1 MNKKI
6 LTISVIFLGIFCF
19 LFFYD
24 GETKTTSEET
34 EEPQIETLT
43 SLKKEK
49 KSLEEKRRTIEQR
62 AQFDFNMQKNP
73 ATGLIPRE
81 EKELELEAAMREK
94 SYSNSRASNTRA
106 FTIPYEARGPSNLGG
121 RTRALAVDLSDVT
134 GNTMLAGGVSSGM
147 FRTTDGGASW
157 VKVSPNDE
165 IHNVTAIA
173 QDPRVGFQNIWYYG
187 TGEVLGNSAN
197 LGGALYNGQGIWR
210 STDSGQTWTQI
221 PGTDST
227 FEEFDSVF
235 DYNNS
240 LAVSPTTGDLYIATF
255 DGIFSFDGTNLSAE
269 LFISN
274 AGNTDVKV
282 TATGRVFVSV
292 NGASGSNGVY
302 TSLAGGNGTYT
313 RIAQNGTPMGW
324 AAAGRIV
331 LGIAPSDT
339 DVVYALYANGNGGAI
354 EADLWRYDAGTDIW
368 TDFSAK
374 LPDEP
379 GGDLAGND
387 PFAVQGGYDLEVS
400 VKPDD
405 VDFVVIGGV
414 NIFRIADIVN
424 DATFERI
431 GGYINNTSFASYGS
445 GDDAANDGDTHH
457 PDIHDL
463 VFSPFNP
470 NTLLSGTDGG
480 VHTTDVTTGTVR
492 WTSLNNDYQTYQ
504 FYHVGLDPQAGS
516 DVVVGG
522 AQDNGTTIGG
532 TSITLPDVANTTEM
546 TEVSGAD
553 GGAAAV
559 GRRSTGSTLPDID
572 IFHAFQNGDLFAT
585 GPFRAGAAG
594 GVDVFLSPLDPTA
607 TQVFFH
613 VIRPAGTSSSIFV
626 TYFHLDTDS
635 NTLYYADG
643 PTLHR
648 ANNPQTVL
656 SNNGGWSNIGSLSTS
671 QNIRSIASTRG
682 AYTTSSFT
690 LIGGENGGVFKHVN
704 PRNTNLN
711 TAVNITPS
719 GASTIANSVVS
730 GVAIHPTDPDI
741 GMVVYSN
748 YGINNIYITSNLT
761 DASPTW
767 TLAERNLSA
776 HSIRSAAITET
787 DGVITYFVGTARG
800 LYSSTNPITIDWT
813 LESPN
818 QIALSIVNSL
828 VYRPD
833 DGVMLIGT
841 HGNGMYQVNLD
852 SCPTTTTYT
861 TAGGWDNGVPT
872 EAVRAIIADDY
883 DTSAM
888 GLGDITA
895 CTLTINAGATL
906 TVEDGNFVSVL
917 NDITVNGTLDISN
930 EGSLVQVNEAAETFN
945 NGTISVEKITPTID
959 DRNYVAMSSPVT
971 AEARDR
977 VYGNSRAVFSIIPSN
992 FVPFDIDLMAFP
1004 EFAGAENF
1012 LDDDNDYLLPVIGS
1026 TDLPAAGIGQ
1036 LVFPQPEAN
1045 VGDGSYTLTYTQ
1057 NAMNP
1062 GTLNSGTI
1070 TVPINYNGPETV
1082 NNYNLLGN
1090 PYASAIDV
1098 TAFINANDA
1107 VDAVYYW
1114 DHITSPDSTL
1124 PGPGTSN
1131 FSMNDISIRNA
1142 MMGTAAVNMG
1152 GPPPPGQFMSSTQG
1166 FGIKALQA
1174 EAASST
1180 PVVFTNSMRVTGN
1193 NDGFR
1198 TNESVS
1204 NTDKLWL
1211 NLTTTAY
1218 DNATSQIGIGFT
1230 ENATAGYDAGYDTQ
1244 RLGTFL
1250 SLFTNLEGEYLAIQG
1265 REVFDTQIELSVG
1278 FSTTV
1283 ETSETYTI
1291 SIDHLEGTGL
1301 ENAPIYIIDNEL
1313 NTITNLKDTPYT
1325 FTATKGIQP
1334 DRFIVVFEER
1344 EILSTEEAVIENNE
1358 VSIFPN
1364 PASSE
1369 ITLGYTGNQQLET
1382 ATIINV
1388 NGQIVKELDL
1398 SNFSQSQQISVN
1410 DLSKGIYFIQVISE
1424 DQTIVKK
1431 LIIR

>member
-6 LTISVIFLGIFCF
+6 LTISVILLGIFCF

-24 GETKTTSEET
+24 GETESRPEVNKKTQEEA
-34 EEPQIETLT
+34 LT
-43 SLKKEK
+43 SLEEKKKEK

-62 AQFDFNMQKNP
+62 AQFEFDMQKNP

-81 EKELELEAAMREK
+81 EKALELEAAMREK
-94 SYSNSRASNTRA
+94 SNSLSGSSDSRA
-106 FTIPYEARGPSNLGG
+106 FTIPYESRGPSNLGG
-121 RTRALAVDLSDVT
+121 RTRALAVDLSDNT

-157 VKVSPNDE
+157 TKVSANDE

-187 TGEVLGNSAN
+187 TGEVFGNSAS
-197 LGGALYNGQGIWR
+197 LGDAFYLGQGIWR

-227 FEEFDSVF
+227 FEVFDSNF
-235 DYNNS
+235 DIINS
-240 LAVSPTTGDLYIATF
+240 LAVHPTTGDLFVAAIQ
-255 DGIFSFDGTNLSAE
+255 GIFRYDGTNFNLEVNASSAQE
-269 LFISN
+269 
-274 AGNTDVKV
+274 TDVKI
-282 TATGRVFVSV
+282 TSTGRVFASV
-292 NGASGSNGVY
+292 GGINSAQNGVY
-302 TSLAGGNGTYT
+302 TSPTGTGSYT
-313 RIAQNGTPMGW
+313 RIAQNGSPTGW
-324 AAAGRIV
+324 ASTGRVV

-339 DVVYALYANGNGGAI
+339 DVVYALYNNGQTTSLPPIQI
-354 EADLWRYDAGTDIW
+354 EADLWRYDLGTDTW
-368 TDFSAK
+368 TDFSGK

-379 GGDLAGND
+379 GGDLGGND
-387 PFAVQGGYDLEVS
+387 PFSIQQGYDLEVS

-405 VDFVVIGGV
+405 ADFVVIGGT
-414 NIFRIADIVN
+414 NAYRISDIVTGS
-424 DATFERI
+424 TFERI
-431 GGYINNTSFASYGS
+431 GGYISNTSFASYGS
-445 GDDAANDGDTHH
+445 GDAAANDGDTHH

-463 VFSPFNP
+463 VFSPFNA

-480 VHTTDVTTGTVR
+480 VHTTDATSGTVR
-492 WTSLNNDYQTYQ
+492 WTTLNNNYQTYQ
-504 FYHVGLDPQAGS
+504 YYHVGMDPLAGT
-516 DVVVGG
+516 DFVIGG
-522 AQDNGTTIGG
+522 AQDNGT
-532 TSITLPDVANTTEM
+532 SL
-546 TEVSGAD
+546 
-553 GGAAAV
+553 GGAAALTGV
-559 GRRSTGSTLPDID
+559 GSSTEHLDFFGGDGVSAAIGRTGNGALNLNDIQLYFGAQGGD
-572 IFHAFQNGDLFAT
+572 MFTFRNSGAFFANVRPT
-585 GPFRAGAAG
+585 G
-594 GVDVFLSPLDPTA
+594 T
-607 TQVFFH
+607 T
-613 VIRPAGTSSSIFV
+613 SSIFV
-626 TYFHLDTDS
+626 TYFYLDPDT

-643 PTLHR
+643 TTIYR
-648 ANNPQTVL
+648 ALNAATVT
-656 SNNGGWSNIGSLSTS
+656 STVSSASWVDIGSLSTS
-671 QNIRSIASTRG
+671 QNIRSMASTRG
-682 AYTTSSFT
+682 TYTTSSFT
-690 LIGGENGGVFKHVN
+690 LIGGQNGGVFKHVN
-704 PRNTNLN
+704 PRNTDLN

-719 GASTIANSVVS
+719 GASTAANSVVS
-730 GVAIHPTDPDI
+730 GVAIHPTNPDI

-761 DASPTW
+761 AANPTW
-767 TLAERNLSA
+767 TLAERNLSV
-776 HSIRSAAITET
+776 HSIRSAAITDADGET
-787 DGVITYFVGTARG
+787 RYFVGTARG
-800 LYSSTNPITIDWT
+800 LYSSTNPATTDWT
-813 LESPN
+813 LESPD
-818 QIALSIVNSL
+818 QVALAIVSSL

-861 TAGGWDNGVPT
+861 TAGGWDNGAPT
-872 EAVRAIIADDY
+872 ASVRAIIADDY
-883 DTSAM
+883 DTADM

-917 NDITVNGTLDISN
+917 NDVTVNGTLDISN

-945 NGTISVEKITPTID
+945 NGTITVEKITPVID

-1012 LDDDNDYLLPVIGS
+1012 LDDDNDYLLPVTGS
-1026 TDLPAAGIGQ
+1026 TALPAAGIGQ
-1036 LVFPQPEAN
+1036 LVFPQPAPN

-1057 NAMNP
+1057 DAMNP

-1070 TVPINYNGPETV
+1070 TVPINYNGPATV

-1107 VDAVYYW
+1107 VSAVYYW
-1114 DHITSPDSTL
+1114 DHITNPNSTL

-1152 GPPPPGQFMSSTQG
+1152 GPIAPGQFMSSAQG
-1166 FGIKALQA
+1166 FGIKALQS
-1174 EAASST
+1174 EAASNT

-1198 TNESVS
+1198 SNESIS

-1211 NLTTTAY
+1211 NLTTSAY
-1218 DNATSQIGIGFT
+1218 ENATSQIGIGFT
-1230 ENATAGYDAGYDTQ
+1230 EDATAGYDDGYDTQ
-1244 RLGTFL
+1244 RLGTFI

-1265 REVFDTQIELSVG
+1265 REAFNTQMELSVG

-1283 ETSETYTI
+1283 DTEETYTI
-1291 SIDHLEGTGL
+1291 SIDHLEGVGL
-1301 ENAPIYIIDNEL
+1301 ENAPVYIIDNTL
-1313 NTITNLKDTPYT
+1313 NTITNLKDAPYT
-1325 FTATKGIQP
+1325 FTASKGIQP

-1344 EILSTEEAVIENNE
+1344 EVLSTEEVVIESNE
-1358 VSIFPN
+1358 ISIFPN

-1369 ITLGYTGNQQLET
+1369 ITLGYTGNKQLES

-1388 NGQIVKELDL
+1388 NGQIVKQLDL
-1398 SNFSQSQQISVN
+1398 TNFNQSQQISIN
-1410 DLSKGIYFIQVISE
+1410 DLSKGVYFMQIVSE

-1431 LIIR
+1431 LIVR

>member
-6 LTISVIFLGIFCF
+6 LTISVILLGIFCF

-24 GETKTTSEET
+24 GETETDTTT
-34 EEPQIETLT
+34 EVTQEVQDEALT

-49 KSLEEKRRTIEQR
+49 KSIEEKRRTIEQR
-62 AQFDFNMQKNP
+62 TQFEFDMQKNP
-73 ATGLIPRE
+73 TTGLISRE
-81 EKELELEAAMREK
+81 EKALELEAAMREK
-94 SYSNSRASNTRA
+94 ANSLSGNSDSRA
-106 FTIPYEARGPSNLGG
+106 FTIPYELRGPSNLGG
-121 RTRALAVDLSDVT
+121 RTRAVVVDLSDNT
-134 GNTMLAGGVSSGM
+134 GNTMIAGGVSSGV
-147 FRTTDGGASW
+147 FRTIDGGTSW
-157 VKVSPNDE
+157 TKGSANDE
-165 IHNVTAIA
+165 IHNVTAIVQA
-173 QDPRVGFQNIWYYG
+173 PRVGFQNIWYYG
-187 TGEVLGNSAN
+187 TGEVLGNSAD
-197 LGGALYNGQGIWR
+197 LGGAFYNGQGIWR

-227 FEEFDSVF
+227 FEAFDSAF

-240 LAVSPTTGDLYIATF
+240 LAVSPITGDLYIATF
-255 DGIFSFDGTNLSAE
+255 DGVFSFDGTNLSTE
-269 LFISN
+269 LSTFN

-282 TATGRVFVSV
+282 TTTGRVFASI
-292 NGASGSNGVY
+292 NGASTSNGVY
-302 TSLAGGNGTYT
+302 TSPAGGNGTYT
-313 RIAQNGTPMGW
+313 RIAQNGTPTSW

-339 DVVYALYANGNGGAI
+339 DVVYALYANGNSGAI
-354 EADLWRYDAGTDIW
+354 EADLWRYDLGLNSW
-368 TDFSAK
+368 TDFSST

-379 GGDLAGND
+379 GGDLGGND
-387 PFAVQGGYDLEVS
+387 PFAIQQGYDLEVS

-405 VDFVVIGGV
+405 VDFVVIGGTNV
-414 NIFRIADIVN
+414 YRVADIT
-424 DATFERI
+424 AGGAEFERI
-431 GGYINNTSFASYGS
+431 GGYISNTSFASYGS
-445 GDDAANDGDTHH
+445 GDAAANDGDTHH

-463 VFSPFNP
+463 VFSPFDA

-480 VHTTDVTTGTVR
+480 VHTTDVTAGTVR

-516 DVVVGG
+516 DIVLGG
-522 AQDNGTTIGG
+522 AQDNGTVMGG
-532 TSITLPDVANTTEM
+532 TTIAIPDVANSTDM
-546 TEVSGAD
+546 FEVFGGD
-553 GGAAAV
+553 GVAATI
-559 GRRSTGSTLPDID
+559 GRRGST
-572 IFHAFQNGDLFAT
+572 NTVGNVDLFFGVQLGQLFAD
-585 GPFRAGAAG
+585 GPFRAGSTG
-594 GVDVFLSPLDPTA
+594 GVNVFLSSLDPTA
-607 TQVFFH
+607 TQAFLH
-613 VIRPAGTSSSIFV
+613 VITPAGANSSIFV
-626 TYFHLDTDS
+626 TYFYLDPDS

-643 PTLHR
+643 TNLYR
-648 ANNPQTVL
+648 ANNSQTVI
-656 SNNGGWSNIGSLSTS
+656 SSSGWTNIGALSTS

-682 AYTTSSFT
+682 AYSTSSFT
-690 LIGGENGGVFKHVN
+690 LVGGQNGGVFKHVN

-719 GASTIANSVVS
+719 GASTVANSVVS
-730 GVAIHPTDPDI
+730 GVAIHPTNPDI

-767 TLAERNLSA
+767 TLAERNLSS
-776 HSIRSAAITET
+776 HSIRSAAITDADGET
-787 DGVITYFVGTARG
+787 RYFVGTARG
-800 LYSSTNPITIDWT
+800 LYSSTNPVTTDWE

-818 QIALSIVNSL
+818 EVALAVVSSL

-833 DGVMLIGT
+833 DAVLLIGT
-841 HGNGMYQVNLD
+841 HGNGMYEVNLD
-852 SCPTTTTYT
+852 PCPTTTTYT
-861 TAGGWDNGVPT
+861 GGMWDNGAPT
-872 EAVRAIIADDY
+872 ASVRAIIADDY
-883 DTSAM
+883 DTSAI
-888 GLGDITA
+888 GNITA
-895 CTLTINAGATL
+895 CTLTINAGVTL

-930 EGSLVQVNEAAETFN
+930 EGSLVQVFEAAETFN
-945 NGTISVEKITPTID
+945 NGTITVEKITPVID

-992 FVPFDIDLMAFP
+992 FVPFNIDLMAFP

-1012 LDDDNDYLLPVIGS
+1012 LDDDNDYLLPVTGS
-1026 TDLPAAGIGQ
+1026 TALPAAGIGQ
-1036 LVFPQPEAN
+1036 LVFPQPAPN

-1070 TVPINYNGPETV
+1070 TVPINYNGPATV

-1107 VDAVYYW
+1107 VSAVYYW
-1114 DHITSPDSTL
+1114 DHITNPNSAL

-1152 GPPPPGQFMSSTQG
+1152 GPAAPGQFMSSAQG
-1166 FGIKALQA
+1166 FGIKALQS
-1174 EAASST
+1174 EAASNT

-1198 TNESVS
+1198 SNESVS

-1211 NLTTTAY
+1211 NLTTSAY
-1218 DNATSQIGIGFT
+1218 ENTTSQIGIGFT
-1230 ENATAGYDAGYDTQ
+1230 EDATAGYDDGYDTQ
-1244 RLGTFL
+1244 RLGTFI

-1265 REVFDTQIELSVG
+1265 REAFNTQMELSVG

-1283 ETSETYTI
+1283 DTEETYTI
-1291 SIDHLEGTGL
+1291 SIDHLEGVGL
-1301 ENAPIYIIDNEL
+1301 ENAPVYIIDNTL
-1313 NTITNLKDTPYT
+1313 NTITNLKDAPYT
-1325 FTATKGIQP
+1325 FTASKGIQP

-1344 EILSTEEAVIENNE
+1344 EVLSTEEVVIESNE
-1358 VSIFPN
+1358 ISIFPN

-1369 ITLGYTGNQQLET
+1369 ITLGYTGNKQLES

-1388 NGQIVKELDL
+1388 NGQIVKQLDL
-1398 SNFSQSQQISVN
+1398 TNFNQSQQISIN
-1410 DLSKGIYFIQVISE
+1410 DLSKGVYFMQIVSE

-1431 LIIR
+1431 LIVR

>member
-6 LTISVIFLGIFCF
+6 LTVSIILLGIFCF
-19 LFFYD
+19 LFLYD
-24 GETKTTSEET
+24 GESET
-34 EEPQIETLT
+34 EKEQELKSETLT
-43 SLKKEK
+43 SLKEEKKEK

-62 AQFDFNMQKNP
+62 NQFEFDMQKDP
-73 ATGLIPRE
+73 VTGLISKE
-81 EKELELEAAMREK
+81 EKALEFETALRERT
-94 SYSNSRASNTRA
+94 NSLTAGSDSRA
-106 FTIPYEARGPSNLGG
+106 FTVPYESRGPSNLGG
-121 RTRALAVDLSDVT
+121 RTRALAVDLSDAT
-134 GNTMLAGGVSSGM
+134 GDTMLAGGVSSGM
-147 FRTTDGGASW
+147 FRTTDGGTSW
-157 VKVSPNDE
+157 VKVSPNNE

-173 QDPRVGFQNIWYYG
+173 QDPRAGFQNIWYYG
-187 TGEVLGNSAN
+187 TGEVFGNSAT
-197 LGGALYNGQGIWR
+197 LGNAFYLGQGIWR
-210 STDSGQTWTQI
+210 SIDSGQTWTQI

-227 FEEFDSVF
+227 FEDFNSNFDII
-235 DYNNS
+235 NS
-240 LAVSPTTGDLYIATF
+240 LAVHPTTGDLFIAAIQ
-255 DGIFSFDGTNLSAE
+255 GIFRYDGTNFNLE
-269 LFISN
+269 VN
-274 AGNTDVKV
+274 ASSTQDTDVKV
-282 TATGRVFVSV
+282 TSTGRVFAAVGGT
-292 NGASGSNGVY
+292 NGAQNGVY
-302 TSLAGGNGTYT
+302 TSPTGTGSYT
-313 RIAQNGTPMGW
+313 RIAQNGSPAGW
-324 AAAGRIV
+324 ASVGRVV

-339 DVVYALYANGNGGAI
+339 DVVYALYNNGQTTNQAPIQI
-354 EADLWRYDAGTDIW
+354 EADLWRYDLGTGTW
-368 TDFSAK
+368 TDFSGK

-379 GGDLAGND
+379 GGDLGGND
-387 PFAVQGGYDLEVS
+387 PFSIQQGYDLEVS
-400 VKPDD
+400 VKPDNA
-405 VDFVVIGGV
+405 DFVVLGGV
-414 NIFRIADIVN
+414 NLYRIADIVN

-431 GGYINNTSFASYGS
+431 GGYIDNTSFASYGS
-445 GDDAANDGDTHH
+445 GDAAANDGDTHH

-463 VFSPFNP
+463 VFSPFNA

-480 VHTTDVTTGTVR
+480 VHTTNVTSGTVR
-492 WTSLNNDYQTYQ
+492 WTTLNNNYQTYQ
-504 FYHVGLDPQAGS
+504 YYHVGMDPLAGT
-516 DVVVGG
+516 DFVIGG
-522 AQDNGTTIGG
+522 AQDNGT
-532 TSITLPDVANTTEM
+532 SL
-546 TEVSGAD
+546 
-553 GGAAAV
+553 GGAAALTGV
-559 GRRSTGSTLPDID
+559 GSSTEHLDFFGGDGVAAAIGRTGNGPLNLNDLQLYFGAQGGD
-572 IFHAFQNGDLFAT
+572 IFTFRDSGAFFAN
-585 GPFRAGAAG
+585 
-594 GVDVFLSPLDPTA
+594 
-607 TQVFFH
+607 
-613 VIRPAGTSSSIFV
+613 IRPTGTNSSIFV
-626 TYFHLDTDS
+626 TYFYLDPDT

-643 PTLHR
+643 ATIYRTLN
-648 ANNPQTVL
+648 AATVTSL
-656 SNNGGWSNIGSLSTS
+656 VDAASWVDIGNLSTS
-671 QNIRSIASTRG
+671 QNIRSMASTRG
-682 AYTTSSFT
+682 TYTTSSFT
-690 LIGGENGGVFKHVN
+690 LIGGQNGGVFKHVD
-704 PRNTNLN
+704 PRGTNLN

-719 GASTIANSVVS
+719 GAAVAGSIVS

-748 YGINNIYITSNLT
+748 YGINNIYVTSNLT
-761 DASPTW
+761 AVNPTW
-767 TLAERNLSA
+767 TLAERNLSS

-787 DGVITYFVGTARG
+787 GGVITYFVGTARG
-800 LYSSTNPITIDWT
+800 LYSSTNPITTDWT

-818 QIALSIVNSL
+818 DIALAIVSSL

-861 TAGGWDNGVPT
+861 TAGGWDNGAPT
-872 EAVRAIIADDY
+872 ASVRAIIADDY
-883 DTSAM
+883 DTSDM
-888 GLGDITA
+888 SLGDITA
-895 CTLTINAGATL
+895 CTLTINAGAIL

-945 NGTISVEKITPTID
+945 NGSISVEKITPTID

-992 FVPFDIDLMAFP
+992 FVPFDIDLMTFP

-1012 LDDDNDYLLPVIGS
+1012 LDDNNDYLLPVMGS
-1026 TDLPAAGIGQ
+1026 TALPSAGIGQ
-1036 LVFPQPEAN
+1036 LVFPQPAPN

-1057 NAMNP
+1057 DAMNP

-1070 TVPINYNGPETV
+1070 TVPINYNGPATV

-1114 DHITSPDSTL
+1114 DHITNPNSTL

-1152 GPPPPGQFMSSTQG
+1152 GPAAPGQFMASTQG
-1166 FGIKALQA
+1166 FGIKALQT
-1174 EAASST
+1174 EAASNT

-1198 TNESVS
+1198 NNENTS

-1211 NLTTTAY
+1211 NLTTSAY
-1218 DNATSQIGIGFT
+1218 DNATSQIGVGFT

-1265 REVFDTQIELSVG
+1265 REAFHTQMELSVG

-1283 ETSETYTI
+1283 ETEETYTI
-1291 SIDHLEGTGL
+1291 SIDHLEGAGL
-1301 ENAPIYIIDNEL
+1301 ENAPVYIIDNEL
-1313 NTITNLKDTPYT
+1313 NTITNLKDAPYT

-1344 EILSTEEAVIENNE
+1344 EVLSTEEVVINTNE
-1358 VSIFPN
+1358 ISVFPN

-1369 ITLGYTGNQQLET
+1369 ITIGYTGTKQLEN
-1382 ATIINV
+1382 ASIINV
-1388 NGQIVKELDL
+1388 NGQIVKQLDL
-1398 SNFSQSQQISVN
+1398 SNFNQSQQIAIN
-1410 DLSKGIYFIQVISE
+1410 DLSKGVYFMQIVSE

-1431 LIIR
+1431 LIVK